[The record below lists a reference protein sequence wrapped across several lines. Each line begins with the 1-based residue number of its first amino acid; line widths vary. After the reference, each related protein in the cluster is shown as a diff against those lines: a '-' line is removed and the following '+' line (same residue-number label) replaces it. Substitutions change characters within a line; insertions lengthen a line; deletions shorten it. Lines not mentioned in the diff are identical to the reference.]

1 MLRFNHSDHDLC
13 TAVDAA
19 KESSFMDKILEEL
32 KKFNFTSAPSVPQRD
47 EWQDTVTEVKKIIEK
62 KADKTLVSAEP
73 CAFSLESTQLP
84 GSRFYADINTAHLEC
99 FFHKGDLDYLVVFFS
114 GSRSRGGKDLVP
126 YPTFSSWSWYKEV
139 NASILCIDDPMY
151 HTFEQIACG
160 WYYGTQTDD
169 FRQDTAEL
177 IKKIA
182 DLLGVSQR
190 HILLYGR
197 SAGGTAAVAVSD
209 FINGCCVCAVNA
221 QFDIENYK
229 WYAKPFAEIAGVDY
243 SSEDYKKRNDFARVI
258 RSHPSNTYLLIENLF
273 SDIDMDAQ
281 FAYLKKHFHVET
293 QYGVKSYSNLHLWL
307 YAAWGVSAAHNSFD
321 SIPLFKIILD
331 MIVLCSN
338 GAGDSA
344 LNILASSANDY
355 WFEHYNHLIKRNRYE
370 KEIRRLNEQISKAN
384 QKNTALK
391 KQAASLRENL
401 FSKFLRYG
409 KKILKKVF
417 SS

>member
-1 MLRFNHSDHDLC
+1 
-13 TAVDAA
+13 
-19 KESSFMDKILEEL
+19 MDKILEEL
-32 KKFNFTSAPSVPQRD
+32 KKINSTSAPSVPQRD

-73 CAFSLESTQLP
+73 CAFSPESTKLP

-229 WYAKPFAEIAGVDY
+229 RDLIQWYRKTGDISRMPLVDIFMHKKYWKNKPGFLSSQVWFKDMVD
-243 SSEDYKKRNDFARVI
+243 K
-258 RSHPSNTYLLIENLF
+258 L
-273 SDIDMDAQ
+273 
-281 FAYLKKHFHVET
+281 
-293 QYGVKSYSNLHLWL
+293 
-307 YAAWGVSAAHNSFD
+307 
-321 SIPLFKIILD
+321 
-331 MIVLCSN
+331 
-338 GAGDSA
+338 
-344 LNILASSANDY
+344 
-355 WFEHYNHLIKRNRYE
+355 E
-370 KEIRRLNEQISKAN
+370 KEGYTDNDIMDN
-384 QKNTALK
+384 
-391 KQAASLRENL
+391 LRTKEN
-401 FSKFLRYG
+401 G
-409 KKILKKVF
+409 
-417 SS
+417 